1 MASVGS
7 AVYAVCVAVREI
19 ADALEARHGIAS
31 MHLSRLE
38 AYREIVAG
46 SGGQPVEAEASSA
59 PGDERRQYSMHA
71 FGAVFVDVAIDPDL
85 PMVRVRRVVGAY
97 AAGRIVNPR
106 LARGQSIGGMTGGI
120 GMALMEQ
127 TLLDPRDGRVVT
139 ASLTDY
145 LVPVHLDIGTLE
157 AVFV

>member
-1 MASVGS
+1 
-7 AVYAVCVAVREI
+7 
-19 ADALEARHGIAS
+19 

-71 FGAVFVDVAIDPDL
+71 FGAVFAEVAIDPDL
-85 PMVRVRRVVGAY
+85 PMVRMRRVVGAY

-106 LARGQSIGGMTGGI
+106 LAQSM
-120 GMALMEQ
+120 
-127 TLLDPRDGRVVT
+127 
-139 ASLTDY
+139 
-145 LVPVHLDIGTLE
+145 
-157 AVFV
+157 

>member
-19 ADALEARHGIAS
+19 ADALEARHEIAS
-31 MHLSRLE
+31 MHLSRRE

-59 PGDERRQYSMHA
+59 PGDMRRQYSMHA
-71 FGAVFVDVAIDPDL
+71 FGAVFAEVAIDPDL
-85 PMVRVRRVVGAY
+85 PMVRMRRVVGAY

-106 LARGQSIGGMTGGI
+106 LARSQCNVLELRPLRKTEACQRLSFN
-120 GMALMEQ
+120 LS
-127 TLLDPRDGRVVT
+127 RGRR
-139 ASLTDY
+139 A
-145 LVPVHLDIGTLE
+145 
-157 AVFV
+157 A